1 MNRRTSRRQTRGR
14 SSSSSPST
22 SPSGSSYTS
31 SSSESDS
38 SRDFRIQL
46 SRKGLIL
53 RSVPLDGNCLFSA
66 FADQLTGDVRDH
78 ARLRVQAVTFLR
90 DHCHEMRPFCGD
102 RSYKQMV
109 RELAVPGTYGDHMS
123 IVALAR
129 VYAVDVIVHRLGQ
142 PPRLVARGCTSP
154 SCERPQIHLAYNG
167 NIEHY
172 SSVRSRNGSPTG
184 PADVHMDLR
193 RLEKKA
199 LSVALMGNQVYG
211 VTSPQ
216 VVGCEECLHELQNW
230 FTFEE
235 ELRGSRLFKVAKVR
249 CVGGK
254 WTSRKIVK
262 VFPYSKATFS
272 IENAR
277 KAVLPFCQWI
287 EGAVNILPSN
297 IDFVTDKYAF
307 VIRDFV
313 DHSLT
318 ERLCTRPFLTVDEK
332 RWIAFQLL
340 SAINQLHSSTN
351 ADSAPR
357 CHGDIK
363 SQNVLLTAWGWLLL
377 ADPAPFKPTRL
388 PADNPSE
395 FTYFFDSSRRRV
407 CYLAPERFIDP
418 LLSSAGGGGGE
429 AFGSAPGSLNPKG
442 DVESTLEEEE
452 VTVGEVA
459 DENLQAYEE
468 DTLSSQSPKETRTQA
483 SSLTETITGDKKGH
497 SSEIDKATNQI
508 NRLRLVSGSCL
519 HSASPTPP
527 KVDAVEK
534 PLTGDFVGNF
544 SEPRLR
550 PSMDLFSVG
559 CVLLEMFT
567 DGSVAFTLSDLL
579 SYRRHQN
586 TRVMKLLAS
595 VPDPAA
601 RSLITELLSLHP
613 EARASAAHHLST
625 HRGGLFPDFF
635 FTHLHPFMQS
645 FLEPSMVSPDA
656 RLRHIRAN
664 LPNLISNLL
673 NEPAPARSAG
683 SVILCNLITATL
695 HLQYFNR
702 ANLVTSAY
710 VNKAHS
716 ISEIPSIPSE
726 DGKMD
731 ALSCLSLLIKRVP
744 SLRLFNRLW
753 PHFVELLS
761 DSQLHDSGVRC
772 LALEG
777 LIESL
782 ECATTIA
789 VQGKGEKRADSEE
802 EECVA
807 VISDTR
813 FLNEFLLPSLS
824 ALTQDSC
831 VDVRIALA
839 QCLPR
844 LTTVCSRL
852 LDLARLRIMNEK
864 EEESLDE
871 NLLEETPL
879 SDVSAALRLMG
890 TALPTR
896 SVNKGKLRVQAF
908 LRERLVTLFSDD
920 SVANLVRRSLIQ
932 TATGLAALA
941 TFLGHT
947 KSSDAILSHMVTLLN
962 DKKDANLRAAFF
974 NQVASLVS
982 CFGPQSV
989 TVLRPLLEQ
998 GLADPHETALVA
1010 CLRALGHLERRR
1022 AIGAPVTVVFLQRVL
1037 ALTPHPAAHI
1047 RQACIA
1053 YVTAFARVG
1062 LKALTIA
1069 PNGPLDDHTIEVTE
1083 GCADHEGDGSVL
1095 ARRSYAC
1102 SVDLERFAD
1111 GKYGIAAVY
1120 AHLSTREITEGIFA
1134 RPIGSNFTNDSVLL
1148 SALHPCLSHAFLE
1161 TVVSTLFDVAAE
1173 FRSEDLSVTPVSPRQ
1188 LCADLKEHLQDR
1200 QAARQTTRKCETPW
1214 YPTPLSDPVAEILSR
1229 LRQHEMTDQAEDQL
1243 LRLAPL
1249 LMGLCQSAADAA
1261 ELGSRGS
1268 SVSATLRAPNQL
1280 VYVVPSFSG
1289 DLLKARLYPLP
1300 AIPSGAVCMRRSQPF
1315 NSSCITAI
1323 KPRPSFV
1330 DLISSRIREGRIPL
1344 PSNPPSNAIFA
1355 RGLTVSA
1362 VSTLK
1367 PVTEASLGSFVS
1379 LRISNS
1385 SFNSGGRH
1393 LHTVSQ
1399 LALIPPQLRCG
1410 VAECPTWALRGGHV
1424 WPRLRLLVHV
1434 HEHMPGHLSLALHP
1448 SGRLLASCSSGDGL
1462 VKFWDCGRAAHASSS
1477 QLMAS
1482 ADEFVERVAS
1492 EDDETTPET
1501 SDDSLMTTEVE
1512 RIPEG
1517 DAMDVDTFA
1526 GRSLPSR
1533 SLSSYSVRQPQNSL
1547 ETKQSC
1553 RYLVWT
1559 EGGSSVATLVNNS
1572 AIHLVDDSVSCLRSL
1587 FPLQTAHHGRAT
1599 YLTAPAIAFCDD
1611 VGGPLHSYMLTGT
1624 DQNLLV
1630 YSTTSGTIVGQ
1641 DVRVKEPVWWLKQDR
1656 MHGLITCLAVHSGHT
1671 WLAAGTIHSHVVV
1684 WDLRYRRA
1692 ICAATG
1698 HHNEVVLFD
1707 LDDSNPCQASTT
1719 CVAAT
1724 WTQTDEQSKPLVAK
1738 NSCQLPRRGVLSL
1751 LLLPPPSTSSLS
1763 SSSIAPSAVANT
1775 AAALPTL
1782 VTGGYDARLRCWSLA
1797 QPDASTVLAW
1807 AGTEEVYR
1815 PHVSFREKLVDGVR
1829 VVAEVEPVE
1838 DYPQQ
1843 QQQQHQPP
1851 TFTASKSSRN
1861 ETYFSPLDVGDVTIG
1876 HTNGISDLA
1885 LISQTSGRVFL
1896 VSAAMNGVI
1905 KFWR

>member
-1 MNRRTSRRQTRGR
+1 
-14 SSSSSPST
+14 
-22 SPSGSSYTS
+22 
-31 SSSESDS
+31 
-38 SRDFRIQL
+38 
-46 SRKGLIL
+46 
-53 RSVPLDGNCLFSA
+53 
-66 FADQLTGDVRDH
+66 
-78 ARLRVQAVTFLR
+78 
-90 DHCHEMRPFCGD
+90 
-102 RSYKQMV
+102 
-109 RELAVPGTYGDHMS
+109 
-123 IVALAR
+123 
-129 VYAVDVIVHRLGQ
+129 
-142 PPRLVARGCTSP
+142 
-154 SCERPQIHLAYNG
+154 
-167 NIEHY
+167 
-172 SSVRSRNGSPTG
+172 
-184 PADVHMDLR
+184 
-193 RLEKKA
+193 
-199 LSVALMGNQVYG
+199 MGNQVYG

-216 VVGCEECLHELQNW
+216 VAGCEECLQELQSW
-230 FTFEE
+230 FSFEE

-249 CVGGK
+249 CVGDE
-254 WTSRKIVK
+254 WQSRKIVK
-262 VFPYSKATFS
+262 VFPYSKATS
-272 IENAR
+272 IEDVR
-277 KAVLPFCQWI
+277 KAILPFCQWI
-287 EGAVNILPSN
+287 EGAVNLLPLN
-297 IDFVTDKYAF
+297 IDFITDKYAF

-318 ERLCTRPFLTVDEK
+318 ERLCTRPFLTEEEK

-340 SAINQLHSSTN
+340 SAINQLHSSTS
-351 ADSAPR
+351 DDFTPR

-418 LLSSAGGGGGE
+418 LLSSASGGGGE
-429 AFGSAPGSLNPKG
+429 AFGPALRSLNLKG
-442 DVESTLEEEE
+442 DVDSTLGEGE

-459 DENLQAYEE
+459 DENLQAHE
-468 DTLSSQSPKETRTQA
+468 DTLSSHSLKGTDTRAASPTD
-483 SSLTETITGDKKGH
+483 SITGGKKGQ
-497 SSEIDKATNQI
+497 SSEVDKTANLI
-508 NRLRLVSGSCL
+508 GRLRLARGSSS
-519 HSASPTPP
+519 HSASSTPP
-527 KVDAVEK
+527 SVDAVEE
-534 PLTGDFVGNF
+534 PLLGNYVGSFN
-544 SEPRLR
+544 EPHLR

-559 CVLLEMFT
+559 CVLLELFT

-579 SYRRHQN
+579 AYRRHQN
-586 TRVMKLLAS
+586 TRIVKLLTS

-613 EARASAAHHLST
+613 EARGSAAHHLST
-625 HRGGLFPDFF
+625 HRGGLFPEFF

-645 FLEPSMVSPDA
+645 FLEPSMASPDA
-656 RLRHIRAN
+656 RLRHIQTN
-664 LPNLISNLL
+664 LPNLISSLL
-673 NEPAPARSAG
+673 NEPAPSQSAS
-683 SVILCNLITATL
+683 SVIL
-695 HLQYFNR
+695 
-702 ANLVTSAY
+702 SS
-710 VNKAHS
+710 S
-716 ISEIPSIPSE
+716 ISEIPNIPSE
-726 DGKMD
+726 NGKMD
-731 ALSCLSLLIKRVP
+731 ALLCLSLLVKRVP

-761 DSQLHDSGVRC
+761 DSRLHGSGVRC

-777 LIESL
+777 LIDSL

-789 VQGKGEKRADSEE
+789 VQGKGEKRTDSEE

-813 FLNEFLLPSLS
+813 FLNEFILPSLS
-824 ALTQDSC
+824 VLTQDSC

-852 LDLARLRIMNEK
+852 LDLARLRIMNER

-871 NLLEETPL
+871 NLLGQTPM
-879 SDVSAALRLMG
+879 SNVSVALHLMGAAL
-890 TALPTR
+890 PIR
-896 SVNKGKLRVQAF
+896 SVNKGKEGVKAF

-920 SVANLVRRSLIQ
+920 SAANLVRRSLIQ
-932 TATGLAALA
+932 TVTGLAALA

-947 KSSDAILSHMVTLLN
+947 NSSDAILSHMVTLLN
-962 DKKDANLRAAFF
+962 DKRDANLRAAFF

-989 TVLRPLLEQ
+989 AVLRPLLEQ
-998 GLADPHETALVA
+998 GLADPHETALFA

-1022 AIGAPVTVVFLQRVL
+1022 VLGAPAAIVFLQRVL
-1037 ALTPHPAAHI
+1037 DLTPHPAACI

-1062 LKALTIA
+1062 LKALNIA
-1069 PNGPLDDHTIEVTE
+1069 PDEPLDDRTIEAAE
-1083 GCADHEGDGSVL
+1083 GCADQEGHNGIHTF
-1095 ARRSYAC
+1095 RSYLR
-1102 SVDLERFAD
+1102 SIDLERFAG

-1120 AHLSTREITEGIFA
+1120 AHLSTREIAEGIFA

-1161 TVVSTLFDVAAE
+1161 TVVATLFDVAAE
-1173 FRSEDLSVTPVSPRQ
+1173 FRSENPSVAPISPRQ

-1200 QAARQTTRKCETPW
+1200 HAARQTARKCETPW
-1214 YPTPLSDPVAEILSR
+1214 YPAPSSDAIAEVLSR
-1229 LRQHEMTDQAEDQL
+1229 LRQHEMADQAEDQL
-1243 LRLAPL
+1243 LHLAPL
-1249 LMGLCQSAADAA
+1249 LMGLCQSAADAT
-1261 ELGSRGS
+1261 ESGSRGS

-1280 VYVVPSFSG
+1280 VYVVPLFSG
-1289 DLLKARLYPLP
+1289 DLLKARFYPLP
-1300 AIPSGAVCMRRSQPF
+1300 AIPSGVVCMRRPQPF
-1315 NSSCITAI
+1315 NSSLSTPELI
-1323 KPRPSFV
+1323 KSSYEAKPTHHPLVAVKPESSFV

-1344 PSNPPSNAIFA
+1344 SSNPPQNAVFA
-1355 RGLTVSA
+1355 RGLTVAA

-1367 PVTEASLGSFVS
+1367 PVTDESGGSFVS

-1385 SFNSGGRH
+1385 SFSGGGGGGGRP

-1399 LALIPPQLRCG
+1399 VALMPPQLRCG
-1410 VAECPTWALRGGHV
+1410 VAECPTWALGGGHT

-1492 EDDETTPET
+1492 EDDETIPEVP
-1501 SDDSLMTTEVE
+1501 DDSSMTTEVG
-1512 RIPEG
+1512 RFPEG
-1517 DAMDVDTFA
+1517 DATDIEAFA

-1533 SLSSYSVRQPQNSL
+1533 SLSSYSVRQPQDSL

-1559 EGGSSVATLVNNS
+1559 EGGSSVAALVNNS

-1599 YLTAPAIAFCDD
+1599 CLTAPAVAFCGD
-1611 VGGPLHSYMLTGT
+1611 VGGPLQSYMLSGT

-1630 YSTTSGTIVGQ
+1630 YSTTSGNIVGQ
-1641 DVRVKEPVWWLKQDR
+1641 DVRVKEPVLCLKQDR

-1692 ICAATG
+1692 ISYFNLPHNAKTSMGFTRLQLYDWHRRTAHSTLICAATG
-1698 HHNEVVLFD
+1698 HHNAVVLFD
-1707 LDDSNPCQASTT
+1707 LDDSNPRQASTT

-1724 WTQTDEQSKPLVAK
+1724 WTQADEQSKPLIAK
-1738 NSCQLPRRGVLSL
+1738 NSCQSPRRGVLSL
-1751 LLLPPPSTSSLS
+1751 LLLPSPSTFS
-1763 SSSIAPSAVANT
+1763 SSSSTAPSAVANT

-1782 VTGGYDARLRCWSLA
+1782 VTGGHDARLRCWSFA

-1807 AGTEEVYR
+1807 AGTEEICR
-1815 PHVSFREKLVDGVR
+1815 PHVSFGEKLVDGVR
-1829 VVAEVEPVE
+1829 VVAEVESVE
-1838 DYPQQ
+1838 DCPHQQ
-1843 QQQQHQPP
+1843 QKYQPS
-1851 TFTASKSSRN
+1851 TFTSKSGRS
-1861 ETYFSPLDVGDVTIG
+1861 ETYFSPLDVGDVTVG

-1885 LISQTSGRVFL
+1885 LISHTSGRVFL

-1905 KFWR
+1905 KFWRK